1 MLTWCIYKFSLK
13 MRKVAA
19 TACLIQSPPDYRQTD
34 PTISKKTK
42 DEGPASWETDAQ
54 PPAGSK
60 EVRDGDVA
68 SSLGGMRTLESTNY
82 HN

>member
-13 MRKVAA
+13 MQKVAA

-42 DEGPASWETDAQ
+42 DKGPQ
-54 PPAGSK
+54 RAG
-60 EVRDGDVA
+60 RQM
-68 SSLGGMRTLESTNY
+68 LNLQQ
-82 HN
+82 